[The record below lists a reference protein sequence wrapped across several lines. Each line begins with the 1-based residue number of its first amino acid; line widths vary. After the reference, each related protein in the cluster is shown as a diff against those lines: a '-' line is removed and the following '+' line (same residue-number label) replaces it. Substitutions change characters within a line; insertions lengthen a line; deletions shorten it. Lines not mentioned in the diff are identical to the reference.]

1 MRLQVLYR
9 LAVRLRVGINEVI
22 QRFALLVRRKTDIT
36 AVREKNAINV
46 VGAERE
52 VALGGIFPG
61 FRSIHRN
68 PADAH
73 EIEFGSAMVA
83 GDVAF
88 GLVFR
93 KWKSD
98 FKPRGNTG
106 RAHHANEKRMEI
118 RAVAPL

>member
-1 MRLQVLYR
+1 M
-9 LAVRLRVGINEVI
+9 NT
-22 QRFALLVRRKTDIT
+22 LLDRIKTVHTSVHD
-36 AVREKNAINV
+36 KYAINI
-46 VGAERE
+46 VGAEE
-52 VALGGIFPG
+52 EDTLGGIFPG

-73 EIEFGSAMVA
+73 EIEFGPAMVA

>member
-22 QRFALLVRRKTDIT
+22 QRFALLVRRKTNIT

-73 EIEFGSAMVA
+73 EITGSVFPRKV
-83 GDVAF
+83 GDGAIERNE
-88 GLVFR
+88 LVGFEV
-93 KWKSD
+93 
-98 FKPRGNTG
+98 T
-106 RAHHANEKRMEI
+106 
-118 RAVAPL
+118 

>member
-46 VGAERE
+46 VGAEGE
-52 VALGGIFPG
+52 VALGGTFPG

-73 EIEFGSAMVA
+73 EIDYGPAMVA
-83 GDVAF
+83 GDAAH
-88 GLVFR
+88 GLACSKR
-93 KWKSD
+93 KS
-98 FKPRGNTG
+98 
-106 RAHHANEKRMEI
+106 AYQQ
-118 RAVAPL
+118 

>member
-68 PADAH
+68 PADDH
-73 EIEFGSAMVA
+73 EIEFGAARVA
-83 GDVAF
+83 GDGAR
-88 GLVFR
+88 GLGGR
-93 KWKSD
+93 KSTCAVHT
-98 FKPRGNTG
+98 REYTG
-106 RAHHANEKRMEI
+106 TA
-118 RAVAPL
+118 